1 LAEGSAAATA
11 DGVAFGG
18 FAEGVGA
25 ASGISTAIG
34 ISAAPQAE
42 QATGGWAT
50 WFYYEQQMLRR
61 QAEREALEQAVEAE
75 IAARIEGEAVE
86 PAEDAAPEYVD
97 DLAALI
103 AQAEA
108 NDAAFRRFVDA
119 LQLQALDELAR
130 LIAIDTA
137 MRAELR
143 RRRDEDDFIALL
155 LLAA

>member
-1 LAEGSAAATA
+1 
-11 DGVAFGG
+11 
-18 FAEGVGA
+18 
-25 ASGISTAIG
+25 
-34 ISAAPQAE
+34 
-42 QATGGWAT
+42 
-50 WFYYEQQMLRR
+50 MLRR
-61 QAEREALEQAVEAE
+61 QAERDALEQAVEAE
-75 IAARIEGEAVE
+75 IAARIEGEAVQ

-97 DLAALI
+97 DLAGLI
-103 AQAEA
+103 AEAEA
-108 NDAAFRRFVDA
+108 NDADFRRFVDA